1 MFKTTGFIS
10 FVLRRFT
17 GVVLVLYLMVHIWVI
32 GAATQ
37 GAAAFDQR
45 METLSSPITHIME
58 IFLLAAVIYHA
69 FDGLRLLI
77 VNQFKVTD
85 RRKSMWYAAF
95 AVAFLLTVV
104 GGLPML
110 LYALEIAY

>member
-17 GVVLVLYLMVHIWVI
+17 GVVLALYLMLHIWVI

-37 GAAAFDQR
+37 GAEAFNRR
-45 METLSSPITHIME
+45 MEAFSSPVTHVME
-58 IFLLAAVIYHA
+58 IFLLAAVAYHA
-69 FDGLRLLI
+69 FDGIRLLL
-77 VNQFKVTD
+77 VNFFRITEQ
-85 RRKSMWYAAF
+85 RKSMWYAAF
-95 AVAFLLTVV
+95 AVAALLTVV

-110 LYALEIAY
+110 LYALGISF

>member
-10 FVLRRFT
+10 FILRRFT
-17 GVVLVLYLMVHIWVI
+17 GVVLVLYLMLHIWVI

-37 GAAAFDQR
+37 GAEAFNRR
-45 METLSSPITHIME
+45 MEAFSSPVLHIME

-69 FDGLRLLI
+69 FDGIRLLI
-77 VNQFKVTD
+77 INNFRVTD
-85 RRKSMWYAAF
+85 KRKSMWYAAF
-95 AVAFLLTVV
+95 AVAALLTVV

-110 LYALEIAY
+110 LYALGVSY